1 MHAFHKLHNGFTVI
15 PALLL
20 ELGQKKAELHWQQAK
35 QMCVCVCACDK
46 TQNPAKLN
54 EEVAKLI
61 CGLFYVPRATLASV
75 FLM

>member
-1 MHAFHKLHNGFTVI
+1 MI

-35 QMCVCVCACDK
+35 QTCVCACDK

-54 EEVAKLI
+54 EEVAKLK
-61 CGLFYVPRATLASV
+61 CGLFLCTTCNTGKCVFDVMRKTKCGKERAR
-75 FLM
+75 